1 MYVCVVKSRGLCPKH
16 PMSAGVCPMYMYIG
30 QRDNNILSR
39 KRRRSMAMAIAISTG
54 QFEGTTG
61 NQQEGQKQR
70 RRKIDKKKEKE
81 LKGV

>member
-1 MYVCVVKSRGLCPKH
+1 
-16 PMSAGVCPMYMYIG
+16 
-30 QRDNNILSR
+30 
-39 KRRRSMAMAIAISTG
+39 MAMAIAISTG